1 MLKHKVLVCN
11 TSDELEQRLNEA
23 AEEGFMPHNIN
34 LFPAGLSVLF
44 FAHMTKEVKD
54 EPKAVVKP
62 PVAPVAEPEREEVV
76 VEAKVLKSVKS
87 SSGMTDRKEV
97 HDLWAELFKKAKT
110 RFRSGGKRDRKIAKA
125 IKEFGKD
132 DVVKSIKGHALNEWR
147 HGSPTRCELATLL
160 RDEQNIEAGIEI
172 FDKGGVK
179 DDFKR
184 DARGNSTIDFTND
197 TRGQR
202 GGFESFDGPLRD
214 YNA

>member
-44 FAHMTKEVKD
+44 FAHMTKEVKEQPKVAK
-54 EPKAVVKP
+54 EP
-62 PVAPVAEPEREEVV
+62 VV
-76 VEAKVLKSVKS
+76 VTEQAEVETVPQVNVSTKNDVDIS
-87 SSGMTDRKEV
+87 DRKEV
-97 HDLWAELFKKAKT
+97 HDLWAKLFKKART
-110 RFRSGGKRDRKIAKA
+110 RFRCKGKRDRKIVRA

-132 DVVKSIKGHALNEWR
+132 AVMKSIEGHALNEWR

-184 DARGNSTIDFTND
+184 DNRGNSTIDFTND
-197 TRGQR
+197 TRGRR
-202 GGFESFDGPLRD
+202 GGFESFDGAVQHFD
-214 YNA
+214 A